1 MKLRKKNKR
10 NIFLNITGVVF
21 FALVILLVLGNV
33 LHKDRSFS
41 ETENRMLA
49 SAPELTL
56 DGLLSGRFE
65 SNYETYINDQFVF
78 RDAWVYLKGLA
89 DTVSGKQDSN
99 GVFRGKKGYLM
110 ENFVEPDPENLKK
123 IQTAIQNFSKKYPDL
138 KQYFLLAPTS
148 VNILEDYLPLGAP
161 VGDQNTWMDQMFSF
175 LSENGITGIDVR
187 ERFRDQHEK
196 GTKLYY
202 QTDHHWTTR
211 GAYEAFSEA
220 AAAMEIVETA
230 PAYNGMVVSNQFR
243 GTLSAKSG
251 FRLNQEEEIEV
262 HVPDEDLPGSVVT
275 YVSEQEKSGSF
286 YKAENLEI
294 RDAYTVFLD
303 GNHPEVKVET
313 PIEGGRRLLLIKD
326 SYANCFVPFLAPY
339 FREIVIIDPRY
350 YYDDLSM
357 LVDSEGITDVL
368 YLYNAN
374 TFFQDTSLAPVL
386 EAAASSGADVNTDS
400 DQETTSQT
408 NTTDENAQNS
418 TTQTGGT
425 AEDNESSTDQTGEEQ
440 TDQSKTENKDQNTD
454 NQNDDNT

>member
-10 NIFLNITGVVF
+10 NIFLNITGILF
-21 FALVILLVLGNV
+21 FGLVAFLVLGNIF
-33 LHKDRSFS
+33 HKDRSFS

-49 SAPELTL
+49 SAPEVTV
-56 DGLLSGRFE
+56 DSLLSGQFE
-65 SNYETYINDQFVF
+65 TNYESYINDQFVF
-78 RDAWVYLKGLA
+78 RDAWVHLKGLA
-89 DTVSGKQDSN
+89 DTISGKQDSN

-275 YVSEQEKSGSF
+275 YVNEQEKSGSF

-425 AEDNESSTDQTGEEQ
+425 AADNESSADQTGEEQ
-440 TDQSKTENKDQNTD
+440 TDQSNTENKDQNTD
-454 NQNDDNT
+454 NQNDDNI